1 VIFTWYC
8 VERDI
13 NNMSD
18 AECLVIIVAL
28 MTEEQRKT
36 LCKKL
41 RMKEWYEKAGHVYT
55 HENLLQ

>member
-1 VIFTWYC
+1 
-8 VERDI
+8 
-13 NNMSD
+13 MSD